1 MAEFNA
7 SFYKN
12 FYSETLFVTRDA
24 NANVPLPEEE
34 LTDAGPEIIYKEQV
48 FKGLTILVSEDENT
62 FRNILQNEFLT
73 KILKAI
79 KYEMHDVAFVNVAKG
94 STVNLSVLGRKLPIK
109 SIVSFGTN
117 LLDLD
122 KIPAAY
128 KHFHIGPTPVLLS
141 ESLTQLEADQSKKR
155 LLWNGLQ
162 GMFL

>member
-1 MAEFNA
+1 MSEFNSA
-7 SFYKN
+7 FYKN

-34 LTDAGPEIIYKEQV
+34 LIVTGPEITYNEKV
-48 FKGLTILVSEDENT
+48 FKGLVILVSEKNET
-62 FRNILQNEFLT
+62 FSQILQNEFLT

-79 KYEMHDVAFVNVAKG
+79 KFEMHDVAFVNIALGGKI
-94 STVNLSVLGRKLPIK
+94 NLAVLGKKLPVK
-109 SIVSFGTN
+109 SVVSFGTD
-117 LLDLD
+117 LLDID
-122 KIPAAY
+122 KIPAPY
-128 KHFHIGPTPVLLS
+128 KHFHVGPTPVLLS

>member
-12 FYSETLFVTRDA
+12 FFSETLFVTRDA
-24 NANVPLPEEE
+24 NANQPLPEEA
-34 LTDAGPEIIYKEQV
+34 LTVSGPEIIFKETV
-48 FKGLTILVSEDENT
+48 FKGLAILVSEEENT
-62 FRNILQNEFLT
+62 FRQILQNEFLT

-79 KYEMHDVAFVNVAKG
+79 KFEMHDVAFINVAPG
-94 STVNLSVLGRKLPIK
+94 STINLAVLGKKLPIK
-109 SIVSFGTN
+109 SIVSFGTD

-122 KIPAAY
+122 KIPASY

-141 ESLTQLEADQSKKR
+141 DSLTQLEADQNKKR

>member
-12 FYSETLFVTRDA
+12 FFSETLFVTRDA
-24 NANVPLPEEE
+24 NANTPTPEEE
-34 LTDAGPEIIYKEQV
+34 MTVSGPEIIYNEQV
-48 FKGLTILVSEDENT
+48 FKGLTILVSEDEKA
-62 FRNILQNEFLT
+62 FGNILQNEFLT

-79 KYEMHDVAFVNVAKG
+79 KFEMHDVAFVNVTGG
-94 STVNLSVLGRKLPIK
+94 SKVNLAVLGRRLPIK
-109 SIVSFGTN
+109 SVVCFGTN
-117 LLDLD
+117 LLDLE

>member
-1 MAEFNA
+1 MSEFNSA
-7 SFYKN
+7 FYKN

-24 NANVPLPEEE
+24 NANVPAPGE
-34 LTDAGPEIIYKEQV
+34 DATVSGPAIIWKEAV
-48 FKGLTILVSEDENT
+48 FKGLVILVSEDEKAFNA
-62 FRNILQNEFLT
+62 ILQNEFLT

-79 KYEMHDVAFVNVAKG
+79 KFEMHDVAFVNVSKG
-94 STVNLSVLGRKLPIK
+94 KNVNLAVLGRSLSIK
-109 SIVSFGTN
+109 SLISFGTG
-117 LLDLD
+117 LIDLE

>member
-7 SFYKN
+7 SFYKT

-34 LTDAGPEIIYKEQV
+34 LTVSGPEITCNEKV
-48 FKGLTILVSEDENT
+48 FKGLTILVSEDEKT
-62 FRNILQNEFLT
+62 FSQILQNEFLT

-79 KYEMHDVAFVNVAKG
+79 KFEMHDVAFVNIARG
-94 STVNLSVLGRKLPIK
+94 SNVNLAVLGKKLPIK
-109 SIVSFGTN
+109 SVVSFGTE
-117 LLDLD
+117 LLDME
-122 KIPAAY
+122 KIPPAY
-128 KHFHIGPTPVLLS
+128 KHFHIGPTPVILS
-141 ESLTQLEADQSKKR
+141 ESLTQLEADQNKKR

>member
-34 LTDAGPEIIYKEQV
+34 LTSVGPEIIYNEKV
-48 FKGLTILVSEDENT
+48 FKGLTILVSEDET
-62 FRNILQNEFLT
+62 SFRNIIQNEFLT

-94 STVNLSVLGRKLPIK
+94 SKVNLAVLGRTLPIK
-109 SIVSFGTN
+109 SLVSFGSS

>member
-34 LTDAGPEIIYKEQV
+34 LTDAGPEIIFNEKV
-48 FKGLTILVSEDENT
+48 FKGLTILVSEDENS
-62 FRNILQNEFLT
+62 FRNIIQNEFLT

-128 KHFHIGPTPVLLS
+128 KHFHVGPTPVLLS